1 MREIHANAL
10 SLLKELI
17 ATPSFSREEEGTAQ
31 VLLNFLKNQ
40 SIDCELIKHNVLAKS
55 NPWDPS
61 KPTVLLCSHHDTVKP
76 NAGYT
81 LDPFVPVQKDGK
93 LYGLGSNDAG
103 GPLVALMAAFIELE
117 RSKVELPF
125 NMILA
130 AVAEEEISGPN
141 GVAHLVGMLPGIDLA
156 IVGEPTSLRVAVAE
170 KGLMVI
176 DATAKGIPGH
186 AAHENTQNPIYLA
199 ASDIEKIQTCEFD
212 RISPFL
218 QKTKASVT
226 QINAGTQ
233 HNQVPARCDFVIDVR
248 VNELYTNQ
256 EVFEILQ
263 SLVESD
269 LKARSFRLSA
279 SGVAKDHAIWK
290 TIAHLGLET
299 FGSPTLSDQA
309 LIPYP
314 SIKIGPGDTLR
325 SHKADEFIYEQE
337 IADGI
342 STYLEILHHY
352 QPTV

>member
-1 MREIHANAL
+1 MSDIQAAAL
-10 SLLKELI
+10 SLLKNLI

-31 VLLNFLKNQ
+31 VLVDFLKNQ
-40 SIDCELIKHNVLAKS
+40 SIECELIKHNVLARSK
-55 NPWDPS
+55 PWDPS

-103 GPLVALMAAFIELE
+103 GPLVALIATFVTLQ

-125 NMILA
+125 NVILA
-130 AVAEEEISGPN
+130 AVAEEEISGSN
-141 GVAHLVGMLPGIDLA
+141 GIAHLVELLPDIDLA

-176 DATAKGIPGH
+176 DGTAEGIPGH

-199 ASDIEKIQTCEFD
+199 ASDIQKIRSYEFD

-248 VNELYTNQ
+248 VNELYSNQ

-290 TIAHLGLET
+290 TIRHMELET

-325 SHKADEFIYEQE
+325 SHKADEFIFEQE

-342 STYLEILHHY
+342 TTYLEILHHY
-352 QPTV
+352 QPTL

>member
-1 MREIHANAL
+1 MSEMHTEAL
-10 SLLKELI
+10 SLLKDLI
-17 ATPSFSREEEGTAQ
+17 ATPSFSREESGTAE
-31 VLLNFLKNQ
+31 VLVEFLKSQ
-40 SIDCELIKHNVLAKS
+40 SIEYERIKHNVIARS
-55 NPWDPS
+55 QHWDSDLPS
-61 KPTVLLCSHHDTVKP
+61 VLLCSHHDTVKP

-81 LDPFVPVQKDGK
+81 LDPFVPIQKDGK
-93 LYGLGSNDAG
+93 LFGLGSNDAG
-103 GPLVALMAAFIELE
+103 GPLVALIAAFIKID
-117 RSKVELPF
+117 RSGVKLPF
-125 NMILA
+125 NLILA
-130 AVAEEEISGPN
+130 AVAEEEISGPD
-141 GVAHLVGMLPGIDLA
+141 GIAHLVGQLPDIDLA

-176 DATAKGIPGH
+176 DGTAKGIPGH
-186 AAHENTQNPIYLA
+186 AAHENTKNPIYVA
-199 ASDIEKIQTCEFD
+199 AADIQKIQNYTFD

-233 HNQVPARCDFVIDVR
+233 HNQVPAHCEFVIDVR

-256 EVFEILQ
+256 EVFEMLQ
-263 SLVESD
+263 TQVESE

-279 SGVAKDHAIWK
+279 SGVARDHAIWN
-290 TIAHLGLET
+290 TINHLGLDT

-342 STYLEILHHY
+342 ATYLDILHHY
-352 QPTV
+352 QPLV